1 MNSFDITDAVTSKA
15 KAKKII
21 AQFLNPELIKD
32 GRNGYNEQAYAHDNL
47 VRAFKMN
54 TVLVTPPAYVKDI
67 KYIEPST
74 ETTEPGLVKSYVE
87 RVLSTLGISFLM
99 SSDGTN
105 GTVAKIALDQLM
117 KMINSITENL
127 EFIMERLYRNLL
139 IENGFDSIYSPSVQI
154 MDSELMEHDMKLEF
168 AKVLFST
175 FNCSMETAL
184 SILGIDFNDEL
195 SKRKIENE
203 KGVDGIF
210 TPHASQYTSSGN
222 DGGRP
227 ANDDV
232 ENVDKQ
238 EYDNNRNN
246 DS

>member
-1 MNSFDITDAVTSKA
+1 M
-15 KAKKII
+15 
-21 AQFLNPELIKD
+21 
-32 GRNGYNEQAYAHDNL
+32 R
-47 VRAFKMN
+47 
-54 TVLVTPPAYVKDI
+54 
-67 KYIEPST
+67 
-74 ETTEPGLVKSYVE
+74 
-87 RVLSTLGISFLM
+87 
-99 SSDGTN
+99 
-105 GTVAKIALDQLM
+105 LDV
-117 KMINSITENL
+117 
-127 EFIMERLYRNLL
+127 Y
-139 IENGFDSIYSPSVQI
+139 
-154 MDSELMEHDMKLEF
+154 
-168 AKVLFST
+168 KVLFST